1 MRPQVVGAILR
12 SRAVVNRQVL
22 SKTRLCA
29 AVTVAKSLSPIQN
42 SRRTFASSLPRL
54 HEPKAEIT
62 AEGLQLSPPQAVAD
76 GKRTV
81 LPNFWLRDNCRCTK
95 CVNQDTLQRNFN
107 TFAVSSSAHSVIPS
121 LVGSPRLTI
130 LQIPS
135 DIHPTKVEATKE
147 NVTVQWSDNHTS
159 TYPWPFLS
167 SYLTSNSRVVGREND
182 VQISLWGSEAI
193 GSRPPTVSFPRVM
206 ASSSLKG
213 VADLTSMIKEFGFCF
228 VKDTPHNDPDVTRQ
242 LLERIAFIRVTHYGG
257 FYDFTPDLAMA
268 DTAYT
273 NLALPAH
280 TDTTY
285 FTEPAGLQAFHLLEH
300 KPAPVAPGS
309 GSEGEGEGEVAVGGK
324 SLLVDGFNA
333 ARILKQE
340 DPKAYEILSSVRLPW
355 HASGNAGIT
364 IAPDK
369 LYPVLEL
376 DEDTGELHRV
386 RWNNDD
392 RGVVPFGEKYS
403 PSEWYE
409 AARKWDGI
417 LRRRSS
423 ELWVQLEP
431 GKPLIFDNW
440 RVLHGRSAFSGIRR
454 ICGGYIN
461 RDDFI
466 SRWRNTNYPR
476 SEVLPRVTG

>member
-1 MRPQVVGAILR
+1 M
-12 SRAVVNRQVL
+12 
-22 SKTRLCA
+22 
-29 AVTVAKSLSPIQN
+29 
-42 SRRTFASSLPRL
+42 
-54 HEPKAEIT
+54 
-62 AEGLQLSPPQAVAD
+62 
-76 GKRTV
+76 
-81 LPNFWLRDNCRCTK
+81 
-95 CVNQDTLQRNFN
+95 NQDTLQRNFN
-107 TFAVSSSAHSVIPS
+107 TFAASSSPDS
-121 LVGSPRLTI
+121 LNVPRLI
-130 LQIPS
+130 VVQIPS
-135 DIHPTKVEATKE
+135 DIHPTKVEANKE
-147 NVTVQWSDNHTS
+147 NVTVQCEHLPVPKQTLTLPIVPPSPSQPTNTFPFPFIIGSDNHTS

-167 SYLTSNSRVVGREND
+167 FYLTSNARGHEND
-182 VQISLWGSEAI
+182 QISLWGSEA

-206 ASSSLKG
+206 ASDQG
-213 VADLTSMIKEFGFCF
+213 VADLTAMIKEFGFCF
-228 VKDTPHNDPDVTRQ
+228 VKDTPHDDPDVTRQ

-285 FTEPAGLQAFHLLEH
+285 FTDPAGLQAFHLLEH
-300 KPAPVAPGS
+300 KAAPPP
-309 GSEGEGEGEVAVGGK
+309 SEEKEAASSAAGEAAAEGGK

-333 ARILKQE
+333 ARILKEE
-340 DPKAYEILSSVRLPW
+340 DPRAYEILSSVRLPW
-355 HASGNAGIT
+355 HASGNEGIT

-376 DEDTGELHRV
+376 SEDTGELHRV

-417 LRRRSS
+417 LRRKSS

-431 GKPLIFDNW
+431 GKPLSKSFLWI
-440 RVLHGRSAFSGIRR
+440 LGES
-454 ICGGYIN
+454 
-461 RDDFI
+461 DDGVADKGD
-466 SRWRNTNYPR
+466 SLR
-476 SEVLPRVTG
+476 

>member
-12 SRAVVNRQVL
+12 SRVIVNRQPL
-22 SKTRLCA
+22 SRTRLCA
-29 AVTVAKSLSPIQN
+29 AVTVAKSSSSSVQN
-42 SRRTFASSLPRL
+42 SRRTFSSSLPRL
-54 HEPKAEIT
+54 HEPKAKIT
-62 AEGLQLSPPQAVAD
+62 AEGLELSPPQAITD

-81 LPNFWLRDNCRCTK
+81 LPNFWLRDNCRCTQ

-107 TFAVSSSAHSVIPS
+107 TFA
-121 LVGSPRLTI
+121 
-130 LQIPS
+130 IPS
-135 DIHPTKVEATKE
+135 DIHPTKVETTKE

-159 TYPWPFLS
+159 TYPWPFLT
-167 SYLTSNSRVVGREND
+167 SYLNTNTRFGHTEND
-182 VQISLWGSEAI
+182 QISLWGREI
-193 GSRPPTVSFPRVM
+193 RSRPPTVSFSRVM
-206 ASSSLKG
+206 GSSPDDLRG
-213 VADLTSMIKEFGFCF
+213 VADLTAMIKEFGFCF
-228 VKDTPHNDPDVTRQ
+228 VKDTPHADPDVTRQ

-300 KPAPVAPGS
+300 RAAPSSSPGT
-309 GSEGEGEGEVAVGGK
+309 GSSENEGGEAAEGGK

-333 ARILKQE
+333 ARILESE
-340 DPKAYEILSSVRLPW
+340 DPKAYEILSTVRLPW

-364 IAPDK
+364 IAPDRM
-369 LYPVLEL
+369 YPVLEL

-392 RGVVPFGEKYS
+392 RGVVPFGEKFT
-403 PSEWYE
+403 PEEWYE
-409 AARKWDGI
+409 AARKWDDI
-417 LRRRSS
+417 LRRKSS

-461 RDDFI
+461 HDDFI

>member
-12 SRAVVNRQVL
+12 SRAVVSRQPL
-22 SKTRLCA
+22 SRTHIFA
-29 AVTVAKSLSPIQN
+29 AVTVAKSSSPAQN
-42 SRRTFASSLPRL
+42 SRRTFSSSFRRL
-54 HEPKAEIT
+54 YEPKAEIT
-62 AEGLQLSPPQAVAD
+62 AEGLELSPPQAVTG

-107 TFAVSSSAHSVIPS
+107 TFA
-121 LVGSPRLTI
+121 
-130 LQIPS
+130 IPS

-167 SYLTSNSRVVGREND
+167 FYLTSNARGHEND
-182 VQISLWGSEAI
+182 QISLWGSEA
-193 GSRPPTVSFPRVM
+193 GSRPPTVPFPRVM
-206 ASSSLKG
+206 ASDQG
-213 VADLTSMIKEFGFCF
+213 VADLTAMIKEFGFCF
-228 VKDTPHNDPDVTRQ
+228 VKDTPHDDPDVTRQ

-285 FTEPAGLQAFHLLEH
+285 FTDPAGLQAFHLLEH
-300 KPAPVAPGS
+300 KAAPSRPPPPPPPPPPPSEEKEAAGS
-309 GSEGEGEGEVAVGGK
+309 AAGEAAAAAEGGK

-333 ARILKQE
+333 ARILKEE
-340 DPKAYEILSSVRLPW
+340 DPRAYEILSSVRLPW
-355 HASGNAGIT
+355 HASGNEGIT

-376 DEDTGELHRV
+376 NEDTGELHRV

-417 LRRRSS
+417 LRRKSS

>member
-12 SRAVVNRQVL
+12 SRAVVNRQPL
-22 SKTRLCA
+22 SKTHLCA
-29 AVTVAKSLSPIQN
+29 AVRAAKSSSPIQT
-42 SRRTFASSLPRL
+42 SRRCFSSSLPRL
-54 HEPKAEIT
+54 HKPKAEIT
-62 AEGLQLSPPQAVAD
+62 AEGLELSPPQAVTD

-81 LPNFWLRDNCRCTK
+81 LPNFWLRDNCRCTQ

-107 TFAVSSSAHSVIPS
+107 TFA
-121 LVGSPRLTI
+121 
-130 LQIPS
+130 IPS

-147 NVTVQWSDNHTS
+147 NVTVQWSDSHTS
-159 TYPWPFLS
+159 VYPWSFLS
-167 SYLTSNSRVVGREND
+167 FYLSSDRRGREND
-182 VQISLWGSEAI
+182 QISLWGAEA
-193 GSRPPTVSFPRVM
+193 GSRPPTVSFARVM
-206 ASSSLKG
+206 STSSERG
-213 VADLTSMIKEFGFCF
+213 IADLTAMIKEFGFCF
-228 VKDTPHNDPDVTRQ
+228 VKDTPYDDPDVTRQ

-285 FTEPAGLQAFHLLEH
+285 FTDPAGLQAFHLLEH
-300 KPAPVAPGS
+300 KPAPGTS
-309 GSEGEGEGEVAVGGK
+309 SSEGGE

-333 ARILKQE
+333 ARILKSE
-340 DPKAYEILSSVRLPW
+340 DPHAYEVLSSVRLPW
-355 HASGNAGIT
+355 HASGNEGIT
-364 IAPDK
+364 ISPDK

-392 RGVVPFGEKYS
+392 RGVVPFGEKYT
-403 PSEWYE
+403 PQEWYE
-409 AARKWDGI
+409 AARKWDEI
-417 LRRRSS
+417 LRRKSS

>member
-12 SRAVVNRQVL
+12 SRAVVSRQPL
-22 SKTRLCA
+22 SRTHIFA
-29 AVTVAKSLSPIQN
+29 AVTVAKSSSPAQN
-42 SRRTFASSLPRL
+42 SRRTFSSSFRRL
-54 HEPKAEIT
+54 YEPKAEIT
-62 AEGLQLSPPQAVAD
+62 AEGLELSPPQAVTG

-107 TFAVSSSAHSVIPS
+107 TFA
-121 LVGSPRLTI
+121 
-130 LQIPS
+130 IPS

-167 SYLTSNSRVVGREND
+167 FYLTSNARGHEND
-182 VQISLWGSEAI
+182 QISLWGSEA

-206 ASSSLKG
+206 ASDQG
-213 VADLTSMIKEFGFCF
+213 VADLTAMIKEFGFCF
-228 VKDTPHNDPDVTRQ
+228 VKDTPHDDPDVTRQ

-285 FTEPAGLQAFHLLEH
+285 FTDPAGLQAFHLLEH
-300 KPAPVAPGS
+300 KAAPSRPPPPPPPPPPPSEEKEAAGS
-309 GSEGEGEGEVAVGGK
+309 AAGEAAAAAEGGK

-333 ARILKQE
+333 ARILKEE
-340 DPKAYEILSSVRLPW
+340 DPRAYEILSSVRLPW
-355 HASGNAGIT
+355 HASGNEGIT

-376 DEDTGELHRV
+376 NEDTGELHRV

-417 LRRRSS
+417 LRRKSS

-431 GKPLIFDNW
+431 GKPLRFFMDGARS
-440 RVLHGRSAFSGIRR
+440 RVLGGFVEGISTAMTSSLGGGTR
-454 ICGGYIN
+454 ITQGARFFRGLLVK
-461 RDDFI
+461 D
-466 SRWRNTNYPR
+466 
-476 SEVLPRVTG
+476 

>member
-1 MRPQVVGAILR
+1 M
-12 SRAVVNRQVL
+12 
-22 SKTRLCA
+22 
-29 AVTVAKSLSPIQN
+29 
-42 SRRTFASSLPRL
+42 
-54 HEPKAEIT
+54 
-62 AEGLQLSPPQAVAD
+62 
-76 GKRTV
+76 
-81 LPNFWLRDNCRCTK
+81 
-95 CVNQDTLQRNFN
+95 
-107 TFAVSSSAHSVIPS
+107 
-121 LVGSPRLTI
+121 
-130 LQIPS
+130 
-135 DIHPTKVEATKE
+135 
-147 NVTVQWSDNHTS
+147 
-159 TYPWPFLS
+159 
-167 SYLTSNSRVVGREND
+167 GREND

-431 GKPLIFDNW
+431 GKPLSKFFFLVFFSPETLDEGDGWMGANEGDDSLRQLESSSW
-440 RVLHGRSAFSGIRR
+440 SQCVL
-454 ICGGYIN
+454 GY
-461 RDDFI
+461 
-466 SRWRNTNYPR
+466 
-476 SEVLPRVTG
+476 